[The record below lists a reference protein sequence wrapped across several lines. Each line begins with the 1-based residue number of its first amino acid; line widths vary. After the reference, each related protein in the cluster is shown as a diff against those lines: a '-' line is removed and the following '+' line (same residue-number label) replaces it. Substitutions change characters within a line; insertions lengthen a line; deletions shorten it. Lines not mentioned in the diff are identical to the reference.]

1 MKTLIISL
9 AFLIFMFM
17 FVKNKLKKIGIIGK
31 KNPDKDISGKNKET
45 QVGPASDNNS
55 LLDGYIRHDV
65 HVFDYSKSESET
77 YFAGLIDAKLSIIE
91 AEMQE
96 KGYPYSLKYLVLNN
110 AIVCIVEYK
119 INSSRISISEVKA

>member
-1 MKTLIISL
+1 
-9 AFLIFMFM
+9 MFM

-31 KNPDKDISGKNKET
+31 KNSDKDSSGKKNEV
-45 QVGPASDNNS
+45 QPVSVPDNNYQ
-55 LLDGYIRHDV
+55 LDGYIRHDV

-77 YFAGLIDAKLSIIE
+77 CFAGLIDAKLSIVE

-96 KGYPYSLKYLVLNN
+96 KGYPYNIKYLVLNN

-119 INSSRISISEVKA
+119 INNNRVSLTEVKA